1 MKCLDQVFNDY
12 QIGSIRK
19 EITEME
25 EKLKNHSTWGETPEE
40 IRKFKKMENRHAELL
55 QLEEVIWRQRSR
67 AVWLKDG
74 DRNTKFFFAK
84 AAQRKKVNEIK
95 KLKDQN
101 VIWRHGEENVER
113 VLIDYYS
120 DLFSTSDPSNIEETV
135 QVVRG
140 MLQEDHKEWCNGDF
154 TREEILEAINQMYP
168 VKAPRS

>member
-1 MKCLDQVFNDY
+1 L
-12 QIGSIRK
+12 
-19 EITEME
+19 
-25 EKLKNHSTWGETPEE
+25 EE
-40 IRKFKKMENRHAELL
+40 I
-55 QLEEVIWRQRSR
+55 IWRQRSR

-140 MLQEDHKEWCNGDF
+140 KLQEDHKEWCNGDF
-154 TREEILEAINQMYP
+154 TREEILEAIN
-168 VKAPRS
+168 